1 MADWLGRSKSGIESG
16 GEKRELPETLFIKCE
31 ACREVVYKNDWE
43 AAWNVC
49 PACGHHHRLSA
60 NDYLRLLIDEGTF
73 KETDDKLSPMD
84 PLNFGAKKKYKD
96 SLVSA
101 QKSTGQLS
109 GVVGGMG
116 QLDGRDV
123 SIALMDFRFL
133 GGSMGSVEG
142 EKIARCFKRSLET
155 GAPAI
160 VVSASGGA
168 RMHEGTYSLMQMA
181 KTSALIGL
189 MQEKGIPF
197 ISLLTN
203 PTTGGVTA
211 SFAMLGDV
219 NIAEPGTLI
228 GFAGERVIRETIRQ
242 ALPDGFQRAE
252 FLLKHGFL
260 DAVIKRPELKGWISN
275 LLGLLAQGKKA

>member
-1 MADWLGRSKSGIESG
+1 MADWFGKSKSGIDTA
-16 GEKRELPETLFIKCE
+16 EKRELPENLFVKCE
-31 ACREVVYKNDWE
+31 ACREVVYKADW
-43 AAWNVC
+43 AIGWNVC
-49 PACGHHHRLSA
+49 PACGHHDRLDA
-60 NDYLRLLIDEGTF
+60 HGYLRLLLDEGSF
-73 KETDDKLSPMD
+73 QELDAELSPAD
-84 PLNFGAKKKYKD
+84 PLNFSAKKKYKD
-96 SLVSA
+96 SLISA
-101 QKSTGQLS
+101 QKATGQQS
-109 GVVGGMG
+109 GVIGGVGTI
-116 QLDGRDV
+116 DGREV
-123 SIALMDFRFL
+123 SVAVMDFRFL

-142 EKIARCFKRSLET
+142 EKIARCFKRSLES
-155 GAPAI
+155 GIPAL
-160 VVSASGGA
+160 VLSASGGA

-189 MQEKGIPF
+189 LNEKGIPYV
-197 ISLLTN
+197 SLLTN

-260 DAVIKRPELKGWISN
+260 DAVVKRPELKDWISN
-275 LLGLLAQGKKA
+275 LLGILGAPKA

>member
-1 MADWLGRSKSGIESG
+1 MADWFGRSKSGIDTP
-16 GEKRELPETLFIKCE
+16 EKRELPENLFIKCE
-31 ACREVVYKNDWE
+31 ACREVVYKEDWE
-43 AAWNVC
+43 AGWNVC
-49 PACGHHHRLSA
+49 PACGHHDRLGA
-60 NDYLRLLIDEGTF
+60 HDYLRLLLDEGSF
-73 KETDDKLSPMD
+73 QELDANLAPSD
-84 PLNFGAKKKYKD
+84 PLSFSAKKKYKD
-96 SLVSA
+96 SLLSA

-109 GVVGGMG
+109 GVIGGIG
-116 QLDGRDV
+116 KLDGRDV
-123 SIALMDFRFL
+123 SIAVMDFRFL

-142 EKIARCFKRSLET
+142 EKIARCFKRSLES
-155 GAPAI
+155 GVPAI
-160 VVSASGGA
+160 ILSASGGA

-181 KTSALIGL
+181 KTSALIGML
-189 MQEKGIPF
+189 NEKGIPYV
-197 ISLLTN
+197 SLLTN

-260 DAVIKRPELKGWISN
+260 DAVIKRPDLKGWISN
-275 LLGLLAQGKKA
+275 LLGHFGAAKA

>member
-1 MADWLGRSKSGIESG
+1 MADWFGRTKTGIDTP
-16 GEKRELPETLFIKCE
+16 EKRELPENLFVKCE
-31 ACREVVYKNDWE
+31 ACREVVYKDDW
-43 AAWNVC
+43 AAGWNVC
-49 PACGHHHRLSA
+49 PACGHHDRLDA
-60 NDYLRLLIDEGTF
+60 RGYLRLLLDEGSFQELDTG
-73 KETDDKLSPMD
+73 LSPAD
-84 PLNFGAKKKYKD
+84 PLNFSAKKKYKD
-96 SLVSA
+96 SLASA

-109 GVVGGMG
+109 GVIGGTG
-116 QLDGRDV
+116 TIDGREV
-123 SIALMDFRFL
+123 SVAVMDFRFL

-142 EKIARCFKRSLET
+142 EKIARCFKRSLEK
-155 GAPAI
+155 GIPAL
-160 VVSASGGA
+160 VLSASGGA

-189 MQEKGIPF
+189 LNEKGIPY

-260 DAVIKRPELKGWISN
+260 DDVVKRPALKGWISN
-275 LLGLLAQGKKA
+275 LLGILGTSKA

>member
-1 MADWLGRSKSGIESG
+1 MADWFGRAKNGIES
-16 GEKRELPETLFIKCE
+16 GEKRELPENLFIKCE
-31 ACREVVYKNDWE
+31 ACREVIYKSDWE

-49 PACGHHHRLSA
+49 PACGHHDRLPA
-60 NDYLRLLIDEGTF
+60 HDYLRLLLDEGSF
-73 KETDDKLSPMD
+73 QEADAGLAPQD
-84 PLNFGAKKKYKD
+84 PLNFAAKKKYRD
-96 SLVSA
+96 SLASA

-109 GVVGGMG
+109 GVIGGMG
-116 QLDGRDV
+116 KLAGKDISV
-123 SIALMDFRFL
+123 AVMDFRFL

-155 GAPAI
+155 GAPALVI
-160 VVSASGGA
+160 AASGGA

-181 KTSALIGL
+181 KTSALVGL
-189 MQEKGIPF
+189 LNEKGIPY

-242 ALPDGFQRAE
+242 ALPDGFQRSE

-260 DAVIKRPELKGWISN
+260 DAVIKRPELKDWIAN
-275 LLGLLAQGKKA
+275 LLSHFSA